1 MPDLNFG
8 PAGVDIGNEGQ
19 LAQVNSGSLMQSIA
33 TFGAGTPLGGGL
45 GVGGMNAGAIGSG
58 VSDLFQ
64 AAGDAAEAKN
74 YASAATLA
82 TQNDEF
88 TIQSTKVQQ
97 SQAARSIFSTI
108 GAQKTGVAGSG
119 FTESGSALS
128 LLQNSASQGALTHQM
143 IGQQG
148 LITEAGYAEQ
158 AKAYTTMKEAAN
170 TAETGSVIGGV
181 FNIAAGILGL

>member
-8 PAGVDIGNEGQ
+8 PAGVGTSPQ
-19 LAQVNSGSLMQSIA
+19 LAQVNSSNLMQSIA
-33 TFGAGTPLGGGL
+33 TFGAGTPIGGGAGL
-45 GVGGMNAGAIGSG
+45 GGMNFGAIGSG

-64 AAGDAAEAKN
+64 GAGDLKEAKN
-74 YASAATLA
+74 YAMAATLA
-82 TQNDEF
+82 TQNDQF

-108 GAQKTGVAGSG
+108 GAQKGGVSGSG

-128 LLQNSASQGALTHQM
+128 LLANSASQGALTHQM

-158 AKAYTTMKEAAN
+158 AKAFTNMKEAAN
-170 TAETGSVIGGV
+170 TAANGSFIGGIA
-181 FNIAAGILGL
+181 NIALGIIGL